1 MESGPIVFVLAYMA
15 GVELYEDSRTPLLN
29 SIRFTQVNGL
39 YINPLPCEEDVKGKV
54 ESSPRVDTDLE
65 IESRYAEVSFV
76 DKLDADNGDGHG
88 L

>member
-1 MESGPIVFVLAYMA
+1 M
-15 GVELYEDSRTPLLN
+15 
-29 SIRFTQVNGL
+29 
-39 YINPLPCEEDVKGKV
+39 KGKV